1 MRDQRLNLGAFI
13 GAMSALWLA
22 VPGFAQTKTPPPSL
36 IQSSPMAFPDLA
48 QTPSPDQPA
57 APAGAAAAPATSV
70 EPATAQ
76 PTTPEKAQ
84 TKAKATAHAKK
95 PAKTAKAKAPSQTTP
110 EATAP
115 GETKPVAKTK
125 HAGKPKAAMTKIA
138 HAPRDIVQAIYSY
151 SAGESGDYA
160 GPSAFDD
167 AKMRQLYFSKDLNA
181 AIAALD
187 AKSGGRPILNFD
199 PITNSEPDVQNL
211 DIAIES
217 ENPDRVSVAAK
228 FRSANES
235 SIVHYDLIKEGKA
248 WKIDDIRGEIQGQSG
263 QWSLR
268 EILKNSL

>member
-22 VPGFAQTKTPPPSL
+22 VPGFAQTQTPPPSL

-48 QTPSPDQPA
+48 QTQSPDQP
-57 APAGAAAAPATSV
+57 PAGAAAAPATSA

-76 PTTPEKAQ
+76 PATPEKAK

-95 PAKTAKAKAPSQTTP
+95 PAKTAKAKAPSHAAAP
-110 EATAP
+110 EAAAA
-115 GETKPVAKTK
+115 GKPVAKIK
-125 HAGKPKAAMTKIA
+125 HAGKPKAAMTKVA
-138 HAPRDIVQAIYSY
+138 HAPRDIVEAIYEV
-151 SAGESGDYA
+151 SAGSKSDYA

-167 AKMRQLYFSKDLNA
+167 EKTRQLYFSKGLNA
-181 AIAALD
+181 ALAALE
-187 AKSGGRPILNFD
+187 AKSGGGPILNFD
-199 PITNSEPDVQNL
+199 PITNSEGPDVQNL

-248 WKIDDIRGEIQGQSG
+248 WTIDDIRGESQGQSG